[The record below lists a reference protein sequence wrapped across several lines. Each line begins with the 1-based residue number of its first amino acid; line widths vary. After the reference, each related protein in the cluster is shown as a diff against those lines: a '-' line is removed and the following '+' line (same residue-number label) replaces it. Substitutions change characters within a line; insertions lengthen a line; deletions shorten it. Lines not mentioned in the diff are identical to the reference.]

1 MMFAFPDKAYWK
13 LHPLIGHEE
22 TVKLLHF
29 IKEFD
34 FNGSYT
40 LPPIESKDQRRE
52 IHHTLQ
58 ELYGNMI
65 DTHTETHPPPKRNKK
80 PHPIPSTPSI
90 RVRFQKRLQNSTH
103 YPTKKRKSNNY
114 YTSFVL
120 KKTNVEMTQGIVDL
134 AKIIGCR
141 PNHFS
146 IAGTKDKRAITYQ
159 RVTGKNISMKQ
170 LADVN
175 CPLYEVG
182 SFEYVDRPLSLGDL
196 MGNHFRLL
204 VRGVARIGE
213 GDGRSLNDLIEGSMS
228 SLKSN
233 GFINYFGSQRT
244 GQISPKY
251 HNSLIFPQ
259 IGLALLRDDP
269 EGAVRLLLQPIQGE
283 GPTQKAKERV
293 II

>member
-1 MMFAFPDKAYWK
+1 MAEGIHEIFLHTGRYCRLYGGERVRGELKYQPEDFVVTEIGLDGQMVTLDLDTPIAPPPVTDPVTSSSDEDEGGGEGEWEVVPDPPTLNETQIKSLKSLSEKMTSIEAPPLTTPTDPELLIALGCYDNREACIAIHKEVKDKFPLLETITRRDEKKGKMMFAFPDKAYWK

-120 KKTNVEMTQGIVDL
+120 KKTNVV
-134 AKIIGCR
+134 
-141 PNHFS
+141 
-146 IAGTKDKRAITYQ
+146 
-159 RVTGKNISMKQ
+159 
-170 LADVN
+170 
-175 CPLYEVG
+175 
-182 SFEYVDRPLSLGDL
+182 
-196 MGNHFRLL
+196 
-204 VRGVARIGE
+204 
-213 GDGRSLNDLIEGSMS
+213 
-228 SLKSN
+228 
-233 GFINYFGSQRT
+233 
-244 GQISPKY
+244 
-251 HNSLIFPQ
+251 
-259 IGLALLRDDP
+259 
-269 EGAVRLLLQPIQGE
+269 
-283 GPTQKAKERV
+283 
-293 II
+293 